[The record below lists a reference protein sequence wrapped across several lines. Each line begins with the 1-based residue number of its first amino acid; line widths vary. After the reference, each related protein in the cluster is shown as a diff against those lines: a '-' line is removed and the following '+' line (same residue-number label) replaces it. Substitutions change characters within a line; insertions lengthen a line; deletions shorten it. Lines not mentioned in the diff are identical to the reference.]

1 MWTPTYFVR
10 LISFPCTVHG
20 VTVPNDDG
28 TFDIYLNENLSEP
41 MLRDRLKHEI
51 SHICEDHFYRE
62 TMAIS
67 QLEHEANNIC
77 LSQRNTGQN
86 TEGFQKRKERK
97 HGHFW

>member
-62 TMAIS
+62 TMTIS
-67 QLEHEANNIC
+67 QLEHEANGIH
-77 LSQRNTGQN
+77 RI
-86 TEGFQKRKERK
+86 KK
-97 HGHFW
+97 H